1 MASKLKAASI
11 IAVAIST
18 LSFGLGG
25 AQSADPVPAFDE
37 ATANTLAMEE
47 MPRADLSGESIYFV
61 MPDRYANG
69 ATYNDRGAGDF
80 EGGFRPEDIGYF
92 HGGDLLGLTE
102 NLDRIKDMGFT
113 AIWITPVMAQQAVQ
127 GSSAA
132 YHGYWGLDFTT
143 IDPHFGDEE
152 QFQDFV
158 DAAHASDMK
167 VYLDIVVNHT
177 ADVNA
182 FSEGYGYS
190 PISSKPYKDS
200 GGNVVNLKSVAGL
213 DLCTAAGQLNCFPL
227 MNTASFPKTV
237 VPGPNNFL
245 KEPSWLRDP
254 KYYNNR
260 GSISDW
266 SNREQMEFGDF
277 VGLDDLMTNH
287 PVVIQG
293 MADIWADWIT
303 GFGIDGFRI
312 DTARHVGDVFFNQW
326 VPEVYRQVEAAG
338 MEIPALFG
346 EYALSDPDVLS
357 EYVREE
363 GLPSVLDFYASDS
376 LVEFSVGGAAK
387 DLTKIFA
394 KDDLYNIGNDP
405 VGHIGNAYSLVTF
418 IGNHDKGRAA
428 NLIGNRLF
436 RAKGSLIAS
445 RVALGYS
452 AALLMRGSATV
463 YYGDEV
469 GMMGDGGDKAARQDM
484 FPTQVSFWKTE
495 KRAGMAPIGNGS
507 SLTITSHP
515 IMNQLK
521 AVNTLRAAHP
531 ALADGAQELRAG
543 VVKLSKQVGKPC
555 KSEARSIKTTDGWE
569 LTCMR
574 INKKKQ
580 IWKADYPNQVA
591 TWSRFDTDTNTEYVV
606 LANAADGKR
615 VVTVPTSTPSTTFR
629 GILGS
634 TSAPVS
640 KADGKVTVTVPARGV
655 VVMKADSAVPAV
667 TGNFAATISY
677 KAIGISGKP
686 ELTASVSG
694 TNSPMVATFVYRES
708 SSDEWKV
715 MGADDNRTYR
725 MVIPNWAWG
734 SGSSIEFAAI
744 LRAPNDRVAVSPL
757 LTVQKP

>member
-1 MASKLKAASI
+1 MASKLKVTSV
-11 IAVAIST
+11 IAIALST
-18 LSFGLGG
+18 LTFGLAG
-25 AQSADPVPAFDE
+25 AQSADPIPAFDE
-37 ATANTLAMEE
+37 TTAAGLALDS

-92 HGGDLLGLTE
+92 HGGDILGLTE

-152 QFQDFV
+152 QFRDFV
-158 DAAHASDMK
+158 AAAKLLDMK

-177 ADVNA
+177 ADVIG
-182 FSEGYGYS
+182 FSEGYSYS
-190 PISSKPYKDS
+190 NISNRPFKDS
-200 GGNVVNLKSVAGL
+200 AGNVVNLKTVAGL
-213 DLCTAAGQLNCFPL
+213 DVCSAPAQLGCFPIL
-227 MNTASFPKTV
+227 NNASFPKTLIL
-237 VPGPNNFL
+237 GENNFL
-245 KEPSWLRDP
+245 KEPSWLRNP
-254 KYYNNR
+254 LYYNNR

-266 SNREQMEFGDF
+266 GNREQMEFGDF

-312 DTARHVGDVFFNQW
+312 DTARHVGEVFFNQW

-338 MEIPALFG
+338 MDMPALFG

-376 LVEFSVGGAAK
+376 LVEFSVGGAAR

-436 RAKGSLIAS
+436 RAKGSLIAA

-452 AALLMRGSATV
+452 AALLMRGSTTV

-521 AVNTLRAAHP
+521 AVNLLREAHP

-543 VVKLSKQVGKPC
+543 VVRLSKQVGKPC
-555 KSEARSIKTTDGWE
+555 KFEARSIKTNDGWE

-574 INKKKQ
+574 LSRKKQ
-580 IWKADYPNQVA
+580 IWRADIPNQVA
-591 TWSRFDTDTNTEYVV
+591 TWSRFDTDTNTEYLV
-606 LANAADGKR
+606 LANTADGSR
-615 VVTVPTSTPSTTFR
+615 VVTVPSSTPSTTFR

-634 TSAPVS
+634 VATPAS

-655 VVMKADSAVPAV
+655 VVLKADSAVPAV
-667 TGNFAATISY
+667 TGNFSATISY
-677 KAIGISGKP
+677 KAAGISFKP
-686 ELTASVSG
+686 EISAAVTG
-694 TNSPMVATFVYRES
+694 TNSPMVATFVYRAS
-708 SSDEWKV
+708 NQDDWKV
-715 MGADDNRTYR
+715 MGADDNRSYR
-725 MVIPNWAWG
+725 MVIPAWAWAG
-734 SGSSIEFAAI
+734 ASSAQFAVI
-744 LRAPNDRVAVSPL
+744 LQAPNGRVAVSPVV
-757 LTVQKP
+757 TAQKP